1 MSVLVNGSPTEEFCL
16 AKGLRQGDPLSPF
29 LFNIAV
35 QGLSCMLQRG
45 CDLGL
50 TSGINIGNTGLVISH
65 LQFADDTLMFSSDSL
80 HSMQNIKRILL
91 CFELVSGLKVNFY
104 KSSIVGVGVAAH
116 TCNFTAQLLRCK
128 QDQLPLMYLGLPIG
142 GNLGRATMWNPIL
155 RNISCRLASWKGR
168 FLYIGGCLCLIKSVL
183 SNLPIYYLSMFPM
196 PVTVASKIDQKL
208 RSFLWSGNEERHK
221 ICNVSWATV
230 TLPKHAG
237 GSWDWFLKGQKH
249 SSAI

>member
-1 MSVLVNGSPTEEFCL
+1 MQCISTMKMSMLVNGSLTEEFCL
-16 AKGLRQGDPLSPF
+16 EKGLRQGDPLSPF

-50 TSGINIGNTGLVISH
+50 TTGINIGNIGPIISH
-65 LQFADDTLMFSSDSL
+65 LQFADDTLIFSSNSL
-80 HSMQNIKRILL
+80 YSMRNIKRILL

-104 KSSIVGVGVAAH
+104 KSSNVGVGVTAH

-142 GNLGRATMWNPIL
+142 GNLGRTMMWNPIV
-155 RNISCRLASWKGR
+155 RNISCRLASWKGI
-168 FLYIGGCLCLIKSVL
+168 FLSTRGRLCLIKSVL

-196 PVTVASKIDQKL
+196 PATVASKI
-208 RSFLWSGNEERHK
+208 E
-221 ICNVSWATV
+221 
-230 TLPKHAG
+230 
-237 GSWDWFLKGQKH
+237 
-249 SSAI
+249 